1 MNSMN
6 RSALLLLS
14 GAGLLLASGAAQ
26 AESCSA
32 QIVALQ
38 ERMSKIPTV
47 ATVSPLD
54 APSDIPDAGPAPL
67 PAPSGP
73 APEPGATL
81 GAAPSS
87 DAGGG
92 SKQAHAAPSGSGE
105 AGSTPGN
112 DPLPVP
118 SARSGTLPQG
128 VEQGVEQGVV
138 QVTPQPAETQPM
150 DSDAIQAGQSGSAD
164 INTAADL
171 DAASQAL
178 ARARAFEQAGDET
191 ACLAEVSKA
200 KTKLGKFGEQ

>member
-1 MNSMN
+1 MDSMN
-6 RSALLLLS
+6 RSALQLLS

-38 ERMSKIPTV
+38 ERMTRIPTV
-47 ATVSPLD
+47 ATISPLD
-54 APSDIPDAGPAPL
+54 APSDNPDAGPAPL

-92 SKQAHAAPSGSGE
+92 QQAHAAPSGSGE
-105 AGSTPGN
+105 AGSKPGT

-150 DSDAIQAGQSGSAD
+150 DSDAIQAGQSDSAD